1 MKKNQVLRVFTGA
14 VSLLACLTG
23 TLAFSADSKTSVQL
37 PDTVQNITLPNGN
50 TVQVTTGVKVE
61 AVDKK
66 NDAPKIAR
74 KTAILVNNHAGPQLN
89 ESVPRFEDHVA
100 VRIAG
105 EQFEV
110 LSREDIQKSLKMYA
124 VNGGSVAQALAD
136 GERNALG
143 SAEDRALTDGTSA
156 LRLAQNLDADYLLIV
171 TIESFSAETKRY
183 KANDLDVQNKVF
195 TLRGTYKL
203 LDGITGGA
211 IGGMPVRASKIIRE
225 SQNIST
231 ENTDVTAA
239 LVESLADQVAEDLLR
254 RGAGFRES
262 ASAVAAAANPSV
274 PTSEV
279 PVVIRCQARDL
290 QGNEIS
296 LPDIAM
302 TEDNLVVKGTN
313 YISLQVAAVVSVN
326 GVVVGSSPTQLRL
339 RPGMHKLRLTRPG
352 FDDVEMTVKA
362 SEGMDLTVTMQMS
375 ADGFKRWQEIRKTL
389 NDLDVS
395 RKLTDAEA
403 ERLRGLGQMF
413 RQSGY
418 RLEDKSDVKIDAK
431 ELPSVKIYRSIF

>member
-1 MKKNQVLRVFTGA
+1 M
-14 VSLLACLTG
+14 SLLVCLAVCS
-23 TLAFSADSKTSVQL
+23 AFSAEEKTAVQL

-50 TVQVTTGVKVE
+50 TIQVTTGVKVE

-74 KTAILVNNHAGPQLN
+74 KTAILVNNHAGAELN
-89 ESVPRFEDHVA
+89 EAVLRLEDHVA
-100 VRIAG
+100 VRLAG

-110 LSREDIQKSLKMYA
+110 LSREDIQKALKMYP

-143 SAEDRALTDGTSA
+143 SAEDRALTEGTSA
-156 LRLAQNLDADYLLIV
+156 LRLAQNLGADYLLMV
-171 TIESFSAETKRY
+171 TIESFSAETKHY

-203 LDGITGGA
+203 LDGVTGGA
-211 IGGMPVRASKIIRE
+211 LCGMPLRATKSIRE

-231 ENTDVTAA
+231 ENTDVTAG
-239 LVESLADQVAEDLLR
+239 LIESLADQVADSLLR
-254 RGAGFRES
+254 QGGVAFRET
-262 ASAVAAAANPSV
+262 APAPTNTVV
-274 PTSEV
+274 PAGEI
-279 PVVIRCQARDL
+279 PVMVRCQARDL

-296 LPDIAM
+296 LSEIAM

-313 YISLQVAAVVSVN
+313 LFSMQVSAVVSLN
-326 GVVVGSSPTQLRL
+326 GVVVGSTPMLLKL
-339 RPGMHKLRLTRPG
+339 RPGMHNFRLSRPG
-352 FDDVEMTVKA
+352 FDDVAMTVKA
-362 SEGMDLTVTMQMS
+362 AEGMDLTVTMQMN
-375 ADGFKRWQEIRKTL
+375 AEGFKRWQAIRQTL

-418 RLEDKSDVKIDAK
+418 RIEEKSDVKIDAK
-431 ELPSVKIYRSIF
+431 ELPSINVYKRLF